1 MHGGGKRSGLI
12 PGLWPKLFAPAP
24 RGVGRRSGEAVK
36 LGPSLPVAPG
46 GPSLRVDR
54 ADDTRINKSF
64 RFSSARWELAKKRQV
79 IQIQQIRVN
88 GRIRAKE
95 VRVIV
100 ASTNETLGV
109 MRIHD
114 ALRKAQSLGMDL
126 VEVAP
131 HAQPPVCRIVDFG
144 KFRYELAKQEK
155 DKKQNTSKLKE
166 IKFRVNI
173 DEHDYLTKIRRGEQ
187 FLDKGNKLKVQ
198 LQFRGREMAH
208 KDLGEAVMRRVKE
221 DLATMAAVE
230 MEPRMVG
237 RSINMTLS
245 PLPAAKRKR
254 RFSLAEHDTDEDDH
268 DEDEDDDT
276 DETED

>member
-1 MHGGGKRSGLI
+1 MPL
-12 PGLWPKLFAPAP
+12 
-24 RGVGRRSGEAVK
+24 GE
-36 LGPSLPVAPG
+36 
-46 GPSLRVDR
+46 R
-54 ADDTRINKSF
+54 
-64 RFSSARWELAKKRQV
+64 V

-100 ASTNETLGV
+100 ASTNEQLGV
-109 MRIHD
+109 MKLQD
-114 ALRKAQSLGMDL
+114 ALRKAQSMGLDL
-126 VEVAP
+126 VEVA
-131 HAQPPVCRIVDFG
+131 ANANPPVCRIVDFG

-166 IKFRVNI
+166 LKFRVNI
-173 DEHDYLTKIRRGEQ
+173 SEHDYLTKIRRGEE

-221 DLATMAAVE
+221 DLSTMAFVE
-230 MEPRMVG
+230 MEPKMIG
-237 RSINMTLS
+237 KSINMTLS

-254 RFSLAEHDTDEDDH
+254 RFSHVHHEELDEHDDAHD
-268 DEDEDDDT
+268 DEDED
-276 DETED
+276 